1 MNYSGIERLRGS
13 RESSN
18 TITLKRDAS
27 VSRIVLTADPLVRDY
42 IQRKIYTHRESTLKL
57 TYDLLQHELIRL
69 QPLMKITPPQAAT
82 LEGLRIAYIAE
93 TSLLKARKSL
103 STNEWDVAYQLLLNR
118 KTVFDS

>member
-1 MNYSGIERLRGS
+1 MGP

-27 VSRIVLTADPLVRDY
+27 VSRIVAADPLVRDY

-82 LEGLRIAYIAE
+82 LEGLRIAWAGR
-93 TSLLKARKSL
+93 TLLKRGSL
-103 STNEWDVAYQLLLNR
+103 YQPMSGMLPIN
-118 KTVFDS
+118 F